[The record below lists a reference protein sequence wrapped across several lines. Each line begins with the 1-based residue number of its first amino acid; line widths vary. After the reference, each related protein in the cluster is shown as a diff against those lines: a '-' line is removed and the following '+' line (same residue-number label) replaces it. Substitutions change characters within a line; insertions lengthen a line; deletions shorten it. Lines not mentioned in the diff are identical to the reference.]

1 MTIDMEWRRAR
12 LREAVIRHGSQAALG
27 RALGKASGAFVR
39 QMLAGERP
47 ISEKT
52 VAAIEALPG
61 MRGWFTGVA
70 STVREVA
77 QVLSLPVRTVAPPLP
92 WEALTTMTQLPTR
105 FGLVLPDNAMA
116 PAALAGDE
124 LEFKRDAQ
132 CHPGDLALISSGA
145 GQHYVREIAQLLD
158 GSLVGRASNS
168 AFPDVPLSG
177 DARVV
182 AVMTHIKY
190 GGGWDAVKARRLR

>member
-1 MTIDMEWRRAR
+1 MSIDPDWRRAR

-27 RALGKASGAFVR
+27 RALDLSSGAYIR
-39 QMLAGERP
+39 QMLAGERA

-52 VAAIEALPG
+52 IEAIEALPG
-61 MRGWFTGVA
+61 MDGWFSRGSLSVGEA
-70 STVREVA
+70 SHGLG
-77 QVLSLPVRTVAPPLP
+77 QSLRKVTAPLA
-92 WEALTTMTQLPTR
+92 WEALTTMRQLPKR

-124 LEFKRDAQ
+124 VEFMRDAE
-132 CHPGDLALISSGA
+132 CHPGDLALIANGA
-145 GQHYVREIAQLLD
+145 GQHYVRELAQLLD
-158 GSLVGRASNS
+158 GSMVGRASNS

-190 GGGWDAVKARRLR
+190 GGGWDALKTRRLR